1 MTLTPVDIPHTKAM
15 KPGAP
20 PQASM
25 IQKGVVSGAHNTG
38 LCVDNE
44 AMAFLPLIIRREGNE
59 SIRFRCCVLDTITPF
74 QLFSVLFVMCFTI
87 NV

>member
-1 MTLTPVDIPHTKAM
+1 MTLNPVGLPHINAM

-44 AMAFLPLIIRREGNE
+44 SNGVPSFNTMNGGY
-59 SIRFRCCVLDTITPF
+59 
-74 QLFSVLFVMCFTI
+74 
-87 NV
+87 